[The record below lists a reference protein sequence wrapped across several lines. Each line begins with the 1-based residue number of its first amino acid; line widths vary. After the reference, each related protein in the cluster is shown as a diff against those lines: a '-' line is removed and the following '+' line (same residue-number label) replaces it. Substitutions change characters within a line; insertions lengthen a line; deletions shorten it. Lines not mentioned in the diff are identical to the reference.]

1 MTLTNAGFCPVSF
14 TTAHQII
21 EGTGFSIDLGDKIKA
36 LPPHESIGCTVR
48 FDPIKC
54 EPGSTCTVL
63 PFNVSEVK
71 LRSWCRTLLILL
83 YFFLQLVGGPIYQLK
98 LSAKVTRPSMEL
110 SSNHLD
116 FGTVLCGQ
124 CKSITL
130 RLTNPFAVR

>member
-1 MTLTNAGFCPVSF
+1 MLASVQYPSPLHIRLLKEPGSLSTLETRSKLY
-14 TTAHQII
+14 H
-21 EGTGFSIDLGDKIKA
+21 LMR
-36 LPPHESIGCTVR
+36 SIGCTVR

-110 SSNHLD
+110 SSSHLD